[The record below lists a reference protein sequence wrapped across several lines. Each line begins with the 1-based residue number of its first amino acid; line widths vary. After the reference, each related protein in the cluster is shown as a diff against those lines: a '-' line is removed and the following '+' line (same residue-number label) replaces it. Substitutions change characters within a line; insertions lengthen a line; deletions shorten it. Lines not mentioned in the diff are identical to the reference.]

1 MAAAELLNPT
11 RAEQTS
17 IPRPRQ
23 LHAAQQTLLPD
34 TAGRW
39 SLRVDLKD
47 DEIARLYA
55 QGLTRGALVWRSGMP
70 EWRPLLITPEL
81 SRLLHSTP
89 IKLRDV
95 TDPALEDE
103 VTLPRPGR
111 LPSAIGIA
119 RAESS
124 KNDVPTVAPMALD
137 AAPAAAKAGRRSF
150 ELLAVATL
158 GFALAWFAR
167 GDDEPQIAPAP
178 VAAAVPPAAPVSRV
192 EPAQPSG
199 NASTLLASSSVIPTV
214 SLTDLPLLGSGA
226 AFVGRAT
233 RHASARRSHTSSPAR
248 ASSGGPTR
256 AELQAALNQVASVAS
271 GCGERGGPVRVV
283 IAFAPSGVARSI
295 QVSGKELPSQVR
307 SCIIGA
313 ASRARVASFSG
324 DPVTVAK
331 TL

>member
-1 MAAAELLNPT
+1 MAAAELLHPT
-11 RAEQTS
+11 RAEQTP

-23 LHAAQQTLLPD
+23 LHAARTTLLPD

-55 QGLTRGALVWRSGMP
+55 QGLTRGALVWRAGMP

-95 TDPALEDE
+95 SDPALEDE
-103 VTLPRPGR
+103 VTLPRPAR
-111 LPSAIGIA
+111 LPSTFGDAAG
-119 RAESS
+119 AERSRS
-124 KNDVPTVAPMALD
+124 EVPTVAPAALD
-137 AAPAAAKAGRRSF
+137 VAPAVAKPVRRGI
-150 ELLAVATL
+150 ELLTVATL

-167 GDDEPQIAPAP
+167 GDDEAPIAPAP
-178 VAAAVPPAAPVSRV
+178 VAATAPASRV
-192 EPAQPSG
+192 EPAPPLG
-199 NASTLLASSSVIPTV
+199 NAATLLASSNTIPIV
-214 SLTDLPLLGSGA
+214 SLTDLPLLGGGA
-226 AFVGRAT
+226 AFMGRTT
-233 RHASARRSHTSSPAR
+233 RHGSSRSSYAGPPAR

-256 AELQAALNQVASVAS
+256 AELMAALNQVSSVAS

-324 DPVTVAK
+324 DPVTVSK